1 MRKIKGQKGLSLVE
15 VTIMLL
21 VLMLLTSVL
30 APSFW
35 DFIHDAQWV
44 KVKEDCEAIGI
55 SFTRLT
61 RDIGPCVEK
70 TAGLGCTNANRVDVM
85 YSLGDAI
92 SVDLV
97 TAPDQTW
104 LHNEMTT
111 TNWTVSG
118 TNADTMENQF
128 VTNVPGYGTP
138 FTNYVGQGVPV
149 GPLFGTG
156 WRGAYLSPPIG
167 PDPWGSKYLVNS
179 GFNATSTDAG
189 SANFEGNKKWWWEVD
204 VICLTP
210 GPNKKI
216 ETPFIAGDAL
226 RGTTRNADDYLTVIS
241 GSGK

>member
-30 APSFW
+30 APSMW

-61 RDIGPCVEK
+61 RDIGPCLRTTSASV
-70 TAGLGCTNANRVDVM
+70 CDNAHRVDVL
-85 YSLGDAI
+85 YSLGDTTLNI
-92 SVDLV
+92 DLV
-97 TAPDQTW
+97 QAPA
-104 LHNEMTT
+104 LSGFGSYMTT
-111 TNWTVSG
+111 TNWIDSG
-118 TNADTMENQF
+118 TNTDTMESQF
-128 VTNVPGYGTP
+128 VTNNPGYATP
-138 FTNYVGQGVPV
+138 YTNYSTQGVPV

-179 GFNATSTDAG
+179 GFNATTIDTS
-189 SANFEGNKKWWWEVD
+189 SAIHEGNKQWWWERD

-210 GPNKKI
+210 GPNKVI
-216 ETPFIAGDAL
+216 ETPFAGSTNS
-226 RGTTRNADDYLTVIS
+226 GTQRNADDFVFVIS